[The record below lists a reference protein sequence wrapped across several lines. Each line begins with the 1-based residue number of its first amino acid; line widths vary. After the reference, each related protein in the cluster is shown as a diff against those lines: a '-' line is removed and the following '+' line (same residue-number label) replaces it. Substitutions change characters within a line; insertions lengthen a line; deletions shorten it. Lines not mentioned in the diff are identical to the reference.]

1 MKNSINAKMLA
12 NFVSRGIF
20 LFNPKFR
27 KFWLESKSNRLK
39 NHLSVKLSSHKN
51 KMWNGTD
58 NNIAPLLSVSSFFV
72 PIVVFM
78 SAVLKDF

>member
-1 MKNSINAKMLA
+1 MQLLNINSHLEKPGWPIPKNYLCLQNTK
-12 NFVSRGIF
+12 
-20 LFNPKFR
+20 NP
-27 KFWLESKSNRLK
+27 
-39 NHLSVKLSSHKN
+39 LSVKLNSHKN

-58 NNIAPLLSVSSFFV
+58 NNIAPLLSVSSFSV

>member
-1 MKNSINAKMLA
+1 MEKPGWPIPRIIIVGTNYL
-12 NFVSRGIF
+12 F
-20 LFNPKFR
+20 LQNT
-27 KFWLESKSNRLK
+27 K
-39 NHLSVKLSSHKN
+39 NHLSVKLNSHKN

-58 NNIAPLLSVSSFFV
+58 NNIAPLLSVLSFFV

>member
-1 MKNSINAKMLA
+1 MEKPGWPIPRIIIVGTNYL
-12 NFVSRGIF
+12 F
-20 LFNPKFR
+20 LQNT
-27 KFWLESKSNRLK
+27 K
-39 NHLSVKLSSHKN
+39 NHLSVKLNSHKN

-58 NNIAPLLSVSSFFV
+58 NNIAPLLSVLSFSV